1 MKDVGIA
8 KLTQGHYQPHSQL
21 SYIVA
26 DWSQIVECRRILK
39 WTYVYG
45 YYLPEEEQ
53 VKKRFFEYLQGEA
66 EHALERLHGCAEIE
80 DGCFLNEEEEGRECR
95 TLPTDADSCPKKAA
109 IEAFTEL
116 QGKLSRLT
124 KVTNPFFE
132 NLMRALQNDMVDVGN
147 NLAQGNNV
155 TVVPLSISAIF

>member
-1 MKDVGIA
+1 M
-8 KLTQGHYQPHSQL
+8 
-21 SYIVA
+21 
-26 DWSQIVECRRILK
+26 
-39 WTYVYG
+39 
-45 YYLPEEEQ
+45 
-53 VKKRFFEYLQGEA
+53 
-66 EHALERLHGCAEIE
+66 ERLHGCAEIE
-80 DGCFLNEEEEGRECR
+80 VGCFLNEEEEGRECR
-95 TLPTDADSCPKKAA
+95 PLPTDADSCPKKAA